1 MGKKNKMKSHK
12 ASAKRFKITKNGK
25 VLRQHSGRNHNTGKM
40 RENYSRNA
48 RTWEEVENKKVAK
61 KIKQAIQK

>member
-1 MGKKNKMKSHK
+1 
-12 ASAKRFKITKNGK
+12 
-25 VLRQHSGRNHNTGKM
+25 M

-48 RTWEEVENKKVAK
+48 RTWEEVENKKVVK

>member
-12 ASAKRFKITKNGK
+12 ASAKRFKITKTGK

-40 RENYSRNA
+40 RENYSRNS
-48 RTWEEVENKKVAK
+48 RKWEEVENKDVAK
-61 KIKQAIQK
+61 KIKQGIQK